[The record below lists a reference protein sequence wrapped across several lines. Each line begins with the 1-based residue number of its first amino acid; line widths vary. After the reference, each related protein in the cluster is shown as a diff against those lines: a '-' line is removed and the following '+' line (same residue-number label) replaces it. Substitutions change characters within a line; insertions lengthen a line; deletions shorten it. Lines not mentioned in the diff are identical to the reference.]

1 MKKKNKKRKNG
12 FLKLLKKISLWCLR
26 FFKSFYKKHERGFL
40 GGIFLFLSILFFLGS
55 FSQGEILKSLILF
68 FSFFVGKT
76 ALFLFFPFFFVAIS
90 FFLSP
95 YQNFKK
101 ISLFLFFLSILS
113 LSGFFGNFYQKEGGK
128 IGNFLFEKTAKLLG
142 PFFSI
147 LLFFFLNL
155 FSFSGFYFLIKKE
168 KKEIDFSFVKRIFG
182 PRVKVEEIEIE
193 SKEQPIEKKETREKV
208 KEEFFPFHYTPPP
221 VDLLEKESGEAV
233 VLGDLKENA
242 LKIKNTLLNFG
253 IEVQMGEIN
262 VGPTVTQYTLKPA
275 EGVKLSKISSL
286 SNNLSLA
293 LAAHPIRIEAPI
305 PGKSLVGI
313 EVPNKKRIRV
323 RLRDFVVLPE
333 FKESPPLTI
342 VMGKDVVGNP
352 VFANLAKM
360 PHLLVAGATGTGK
373 TIFLNSLILSL
384 LYKNS
389 PQVLR
394 FLLVDPKKVEFSHY
408 QNLPHLLG
416 EPITDL
422 SKVVLALDW
431 LTKEMEERFEKLAE
445 AKSRDIFSF
454 NQKVISSKPNE
465 ILPFIILIIDELAD
479 LMISKGREIEVK
491 IVKMAQLARAVG
503 IHLVLATQRPSTDVV
518 TGLIKANITSRVAFQ
533 VASQFDSR
541 TILDTAGAEKLLGL
555 GDLLFISPENI
566 KPKRIQGVF
575 ISEKEV
581 KRVVEW
587 LEKKYQKREDPL
599 SESLKEMLE
608 KKDFLEEDI
617 FFDDPLYEKA
627 KEIVLRERKASASFL
642 QRRMKIGYARAARLI
657 DLLEKKG
664 VISPPRGSKPR
675 EILIKEE

>member
-1 MKKKNKKRKNG
+1 MKRKNKKRKNG
-12 FLKLLKKISLWCLR
+12 FFKLVKKISLWCLKV
-26 FFKSFYKKHERGFL
+26 FSSFYKKHERGFW
-40 GGIFLFLSILFFLGS
+40 GVIFLFLSISFFFS
-55 FSQGEILKSLILF
+55 IFSQGEVLKFLTSFFSLFFGKATLFLF
-68 FSFFVGKT
+68 FSFF
-76 ALFLFFPFFFVAIS
+76 LLSLCFFI
-90 FFLSP
+90 SP

-101 ISLFLFFLSILS
+101 ISLSLFFLSILS

-128 IGNFLFEKTAKLLG
+128 IGNFLFQKTAKIFG
-142 PFFSI
+142 PLFSA
-147 LLFFFLNL
+147 LLFFLLTF
-155 FSFSGFYFLIKKE
+155 FSFFGFYFLIKKE
-168 KKEIDFSFVKRIFG
+168 KREINFSFIKRIFG
-182 PRVKVEEIEIE
+182 PRVTVEEIEIE
-193 SKEQPIEKKETREKV
+193 PEKQPVE
-208 KEEFFPFHYTPPP
+208 KEETKEKIKEKFSPFPYTSPPP
-221 VDLLEKESGEAV
+221 DLLEKESGEAV

-242 LKIKNTLLNFG
+242 EKIKNTLLNFG

-286 SNNLSLA
+286 SNNLSLV

-313 EVPNKKRIRV
+313 EVPNKKRIKV
-323 RLRDFVVLPE
+323 RLRDFVTLPE
-333 FKESPPLTI
+333 FKNSPPLTI

-394 FLLVDPKKVEFSHY
+394 LLLVDPKKVEFSHY

-454 NQKVISSKPNE
+454 NQKVISSKSNE

-479 LMISKGREIEVK
+479 LMISKGREIEIK

-541 TILDTAGAEKLLGL
+541 TILDTSGAEKLLGL
-555 GDLLFISPENI
+555 GDLLFISAENI

-581 KRVVEW
+581 KRVIEW
-587 LEKKYQKREDPL
+587 FEKKYQKREDFL
-599 SESLKEMLE
+599 SESLKEILE
-608 KKDFLEEDI
+608 KKEFVEENVYL
-617 FFDDPLYEKA
+617 DDPLYEKA
-627 KEIVLRERKASASFL
+627 REIVIRERKASASFL
-642 QRRMKIGYARAARLI
+642 QRRMKIGYARAGRLI
-657 DLLEKKG
+657 DLLEKRG